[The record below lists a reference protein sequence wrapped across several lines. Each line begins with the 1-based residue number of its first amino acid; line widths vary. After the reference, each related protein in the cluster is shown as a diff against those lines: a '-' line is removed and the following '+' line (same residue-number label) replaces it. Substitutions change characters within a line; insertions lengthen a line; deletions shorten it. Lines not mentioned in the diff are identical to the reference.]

1 MVKLPMP
8 DGFKSIGDVFKR
20 EQSFKKLREI
30 VKQSDVVL
38 DFHNIFPDFK
48 KIARPK
54 KVERKTLLLK
64 VENPS
69 WRNELKF
76 KETDIIEKIN
86 KYYKEERINQI
97 RFIG

>member
-1 MVKLPMP
+1 MP
-8 DGFKSIGDVFKR
+8 DGFKSLGDVFKR
-20 EQSFKKLREI
+20 EKSFKQLREI

-38 DFHNIFPDFK
+38 DFHKIFPDFK
-48 KIARPK
+48 KIAQPQ

-64 VENPS
+64 VENPG

-76 KETDIIEKIN
+76 KETEIVEKIN
-86 KYYKEERINQI
+86 KFYNEERINQI

>member
-1 MVKLPMP
+1 MP
-8 DGFKSIGDVFKR
+8 DGFKSLGDVFRR
-20 EQSFKKLREI
+20 EKSFKHLREI
-30 VKQSDVVL
+30 VKQSDIVL
-38 DFHNIFPDFK
+38 DFYNIFPDFK
-48 KIARPK
+48 KVAEPK

-76 KETDIIEKIN
+76 KETEIVEKIN
-86 KYYKEERINQI
+86 KFYNEERINQI

>member
-1 MVKLPMP
+1 MP
-8 DGFKSIGDVFKR
+8 DGFKSLGDVFKR
-20 EQSFKKLREI
+20 EKSFKQLREI

-38 DFHNIFPDFK
+38 DFHKIFPNFK
-48 KIARPK
+48 KIAQPQ

-64 VENPS
+64 VENPG

-76 KETDIIEKIN
+76 KETEIVEKIN
-86 KYYKEERINQI
+86 KFYNEERINQI

>member
-1 MVKLPMP
+1 MP
-8 DGFKSIGDVFKR
+8 EGFKSLGDVFRREKSLKR
-20 EQSFKKLREI
+20 LREI

-38 DFHNIFPDFK
+38 DFYNIFPDFK
-48 KIARPK
+48 KVAQPQ
-54 KVERKTLLLK
+54 KVERKTLLLR

-76 KETDIIEKIN
+76 KETEIVEKIN
-86 KYYKEERINQI
+86 KFYNEERINQI